1 MQKKPTSTNSDMSF
15 AAGKSTRDIP
25 HTTTAARA
33 NVALGDSSLN
43 RGAAGERALRSRAY
57 SSAVETNQAKPRL
70 LYNTTLGK
78 AYVGD
83 SLAGIRKHVAN
94 ESVQLIMTSPP
105 FALRRKKEYG
115 NKSEDAYIEWFL
127 EFADVFWDKLKP
139 DGSLV
144 IDLGGSWMPGLPT
157 RSLYQFELLVALCRQ
172 RGDKN
177 FHLAQDFYWYN
188 PAKLPSPAQ
197 WVTIER
203 IRVKD
208 AVNVIWW
215 LSKSPRPKASNTRI
229 LKPYSRAMERLL
241 KRQSYNAG
249 RRPSQHHI
257 SEDAWLERHDGA
269 IPANQLSEEWDPLS
283 VPENREAALAEAG
296 EDSVNWLEIANTES
310 MSTYQQALRE
320 LERLT
325 PKEERAALRA
335 RISGH
340 PARFPRELP
349 AFFIDFLTDSKDDL
363 VVDPF
368 AGSNVTGAVA
378 EAAGR
383 RWKAFELH
391 EPYLEGS
398 LARFDAYWS
407 GKLRW
412 HGANEPLLNVVPPTA
427 VERKPRKKQTAA
439 RSRKR

>member
-1 MQKKPTSTNSDMSF
+1 MP
-15 AAGKSTRDIP
+15 
-25 HTTTAARA
+25 
-33 NVALGDSSLN
+33 SSEL
-43 RGAAGERALRSRAY
+43 LP
-57 SSAVETNQAKPRL
+57 KPRL
-70 LYNTTLGK
+70 LYETKLGK
-78 AYVGD
+78 AYSGD
-83 SLAGIRKHVAN
+83 SLEGMRRRVAD

-144 IDLGGSWMPGLPT
+144 VDLGGSWMPGLPT

-172 RGDKN
+172 RGEKN

-208 AVNVIWW
+208 AVNVVWW
-215 LSKSPRPKASNTRI
+215 LSKSTTPKASNRRV
-229 LKPYSRAMERLL
+229 LKPYSRSMERLL
-241 KRQSYNAG
+241 ERQTYNAG
-249 RRPSQHHI
+249 KRPSQHHI
-257 SEDAWLERHDGA
+257 SEDAWLARHEGA
-269 IPANQLSEEWDPLS
+269 IPANQITTEWDPLS
-283 VPENREAALAEAG
+283 MLENSDAALAEAAG
-296 EDSVNWLEIANTES
+296 QGVNWLEIPNTES
-310 MSTYQQALRE
+310 MGTYQKALRA
-320 LERLT
+320 LERQT
-325 PKEERAALRA
+325 PAADRKALRA

-349 AFFIDFLTDSKDDL
+349 QFFIDFLTDSADDL

-368 AGSNVTGAVA
+368 AGSNVTGAAA
-378 EAAGR
+378 EEAGR
-383 RWKAFELH
+383 RWRAFELH

-407 GKLRW
+407 GRVKW
-412 HGANEPLLNVVPPTA
+412 HRNEPPALDNVPLEA
-427 VERKPRKKQTAA
+427 VGLVRASGNKMAKPKTRKGKG
-439 RSRKR
+439 